1 MRSDGMNRGDKQPQP
16 RPAWARQLRREMKP
30 LTTWRDLAGL
40 MVDVQRAGRGVRID
54 CRPNS
59 DTSPAVKSSNKVVPV
74 PPRA

>member
-16 RPAWARQLRREMKP
+16 RPAWARQLRRGTKP

-40 MVDVQRAGRGVRID
+40 MVDVQPAGRGVGID

-59 DTSPAVKSSNKVVPV
+59 DTSPAVNSSSKVEPV
-74 PPRA
+74 LPSH